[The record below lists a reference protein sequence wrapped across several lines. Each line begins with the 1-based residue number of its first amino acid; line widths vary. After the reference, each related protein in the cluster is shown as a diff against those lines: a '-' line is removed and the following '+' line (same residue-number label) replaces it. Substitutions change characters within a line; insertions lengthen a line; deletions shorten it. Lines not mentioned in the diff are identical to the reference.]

1 MADTRQ
7 YRVSTSGHR
16 GVVLIKN
23 IVRSSR
29 SRSRSEQPWTARIL
43 QRIFYSS
50 KSWNELN
57 VYIFRCKN
65 KEETEIFYLLK
76 DSGGGG
82 GRGGQTFFKQ
92 KRPLRLFTAATT
104 FFQPVDWDEMSRWD
118 YWRERQRNPWPHTSC
133 EAKKQQKKSHFWY
146 LIRID
151 PVEHIKNFGR
161 GQIHI
166 FQTRTNL
173 QVYKQNT
180 VSQRWETQA
189 RGSPW
194 IKLDWETPTW
204 TWSKETRAWTFII
217 YLHLTKR
224 RGSKLIRQKRN
235 SH

>member
-1 MADTRQ
+1 
-7 YRVSTSGHR
+7 
-16 GVVLIKN
+16 
-23 IVRSSR
+23 
-29 SRSRSEQPWTARIL
+29 
-43 QRIFYSS
+43 
-50 KSWNELN
+50 
-57 VYIFRCKN
+57 
-65 KEETEIFYLLK
+65 
-76 DSGGGG
+76 
-82 GRGGQTFFKQ
+82 
-92 KRPLRLFTAATT
+92 
-104 FFQPVDWDEMSRWD
+104 MSRRD
-118 YWRERQRNPWPHTSC
+118 HWRERQRNPWPHTSR

-204 TWSKETRAWTFII
+204 TWSKETRARTFII
-217 YLHLTKR
+217 YLHLTER
-224 RGSKLIRQKRN
+224 RGSKLIRQKKKLSLTTSDKSQAPPGVDLRDLKARLTPSFVTPVSTHRVASVGFSVRTWSNANTEANKQNIQSPCLKTKAAPRN
-235 SH
+235 KRGA

>member
-1 MADTRQ
+1 MFTFVDVRIKKRQ
-7 YRVSTSGHR
+7 RFSTCWRTVG
-16 GVVLIKN
+16 
-23 IVRSSR
+23 
-29 SRSRSEQPWTARIL
+29 
-43 QRIFYSS
+43 
-50 KSWNELN
+50 
-57 VYIFRCKN
+57 
-65 KEETEIFYLLK
+65 
-76 DSGGGG
+76 GGGG

-118 YWRERQRNPWPHTSC
+118 HWREQQRNPWPHTSR

-166 FQTRTNL
+166 FQTWTNL

-217 YLHLTKR
+217 YLHLTER
-224 RGSKLIRQKRN
+224 RGSKLIRQKKKLSLNDLRQK
-235 SH
+235 SSTTRGRPPWPQSTADAQFRHACVYPPGGVSWF